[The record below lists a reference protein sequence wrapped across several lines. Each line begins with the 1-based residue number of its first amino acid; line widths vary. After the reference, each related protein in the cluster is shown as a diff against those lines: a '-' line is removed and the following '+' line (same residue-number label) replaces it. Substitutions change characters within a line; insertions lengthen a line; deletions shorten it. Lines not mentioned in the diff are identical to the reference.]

1 MEVRERKQRGLD
13 LDSFKTF
20 ENRQNFEDEEKKK
33 SSSVFFII
41 AGAALLGLVAG
52 EF

>member
-1 MEVRERKQRGLD
+1 MEVMERKQRGLD
-13 LDSFKTF
+13 LDIFKTF
-20 ENRQNFEDEEKKK
+20 ENRQNFEDEEKKN

>member
-1 MEVRERKQRGLD
+1 MEVRERKQRELD